1 MPNWNGTLLTAKGRA
16 LQAKVEAGAT
26 MTITKLKIGD
36 GTMGAGQ
43 TVDAL
48 TDLLAPKK
56 NLGISALTP
65 LESGVCKIT
74 AVVTNAGL
82 TAGFYVRELGIFAQD
97 PDLGEILYAYTADG
111 SPDYLPAE
119 GGTVAVAEELV
130 VQLAFSNAANIK
142 ATISLDGLVTTAI
155 LNTHKNTAVIDH
167 PDGSVT
173 DAKIGNRTIT
183 DTVTAAD
190 GADTPTRLWSK
201 LGNMVKQITGK
212 ANWWMPPALN
222 LEAVN
227 ALIASTAAAG
237 KVLKLDVNGLLPT
250 GVTGNAA
257 TATKLQ
263 IARTIS
269 LTGDVTGNANFDG
282 SGNISLVTTVM
293 AGMPLGFTFSIL
305 ANTPPDGCLGLQGA
319 LVSRAAYSELWA
331 WIQAHA
337 PLITDAEWQAQAAF
351 QSSIGYYSSGDGS
364 TTFRLPLI
372 TDFVRGTDDGRS
384 AGSWQEDMFKLHNHE
399 GPDQKGNVQGGS
411 GEYVYNG
418 ITGGAT
424 PSGSNAVVP
433 EGGIETRPKS
443 VSMLWCVKA
452 FGAAVNQGT
461 VDITA
466 LVNEMASKANR
477 SEVQYIS
484 ILTGTVAHGG
494 TIPLPAGYMQEQCK
508 WTVSSNYVNAPGG
521 QGSDVYVCR
530 TNANRVVEVWGFI
543 GDKWTEYGTANYIII
558 GVK

>member
-36 GTMGAGQ
+36 GTMGGGQ

-56 NLGISALTP
+56 NLVISALTP

-74 AVVTNAGL
+74 AVVTNSGL
-82 TAGFYVRELGIFAQD
+82 TAGFYVRELGVFAQD

-142 ATISLDGLVTTAI
+142 ATINLDGLITTAI
-155 LNTHKNTAVIDH
+155 LNAHKNAAVIDH

-212 ANWWMPPALN
+212 ANWWIPPAVT
-222 LEAVN
+222 LEAIN
-227 ALIASTAAAG
+227 ALITSTAAAG
-237 KVLKLDVNGLLPT
+237 KLLKLDSNGKLPADIT
-250 GVTGNAA
+250 GTAA

-263 IARTIS
+263 ISRTIS

-282 SGNISLVTTVM
+282 SGNISIAATVT

-305 ANTPPDGCLGLQGA
+305 ADTPPDGCLALQGA
-319 LVSRAAYSELWA
+319 PVSRTVYPELWT
-331 WIQAHA
+331 WVQAYA
-337 PLITDAEWQAQAAF
+337 PLITEEEWQAQAAV
-351 QSSIGYYSSGDGS
+351 QSSVGFYSSGDGS

-372 TDFVRGTDDGRS
+372 TDFVRGTDAGRS
-384 AGSWQEDMFKLHNHE
+384 VGTWQEDMFKLHKHE
-399 GPDQKGNVQGGS
+399 GSDQKGNVQGGS

-418 ITGGAT
+418 INGGAS

-443 VSMLWCVKA
+443 VAMLWCVKA

-477 SEVQYIS
+477 SEVQQIS

-508 WTVSSNYVNAPGG
+508 WTVGSNYVNAPGG

-543 GDKWTEYGTANYIII
+543 GDKWTEYGIANYMII